1 MNLIQKELHFLFV
14 YINNMISL
22 WKDEYALG
30 IERIDKQHKYF
41 VGLIEKVHGAIE
53 TATHNQELEKILDDL
68 VEYAQYHF
76 KTEEAY
82 FDLFEY
88 EFSEEHKKEHKKLL
102 QDVLDFYEQY
112 KEDRTVSL
120 AEFTEFLTDWLI
132 EHMGSEDRKY
142 IQCFHEHG
150 L

>member
-1 MNLIQKELHFLFV
+1 
-14 YINNMISL
+14 MIWL
-22 WKDEYALG
+22 
-30 IERIDKQHKYF
+30 
-41 VGLIEKVHGAIE
+41 
-53 TATHNQELEKILDDL
+53 
-68 VEYAQYHF
+68 EYAQYHF

-132 EHMGSEDRKY
+132 EHIGSEDRKY